1 MTIFFRS
8 LLVWSILSAACM
20 VPSQFDGNW
29 RTNLADENF
38 EAPDGC
44 GDGQLNE
51 AAGEYCDDGNLTDGD
66 GCNRRCHI
74 EADPPV
80 PPEPLCG
87 NGIEEDG
94 EECDDGNDID
104 GDGCEQDCR
113 SGDSGTP
120 GACGDGDLDNGEE
133 CDGAGE
139 DPLCTSNC
147 ELIRCHD
154 EAGDA
159 FCGQRD
165 EQAVCI
171 FLRDDEDGKHV
182 CLRRGE
188 NDSNF
193 PAEIEDRFFQ
203 FCGSDGNQR
212 PEHTHRCGE
221 DSHCQADRGERC
233 RVYLPE
239 TWPQGDRLKGLCW
252 VDGDFDSP
260 PMIPGWW
267 VEIPGSEDPAECV
280 PMSCADEEAF
290 YEAFVRDAFAG
301 VPIKPYCADQV

>member
-1 MTIFFRS
+1 MDCWLESVCGLAMTVFFRS
-8 LLVWSILSAACM
+8 LLVWSILGVACM

-29 RTNLADENF
+29 RTNLVDENF

-44 GDGQLNE
+44 GDGQLNQ
-51 AAGEYCDDGNLTDGD
+51 AAGESCDDGNLTDGD

-87 NGIEEDG
+87 N
-94 EECDDGNDID
+94 
-104 GDGCEQDCR
+104 
-113 SGDSGTP
+113 
-120 GACGDGDLDNGEE
+120 GDLDNGEE

-203 FCGSDGNQR
+203 FCGSDGNRR
-212 PEHTHRCGE
+212 PEHTHRCGD
-221 DSHCQADRGERC
+221 DSHCQEDRGESC

-239 TWPQGDRLKGLCW
+239 TWPQGDHLKGLCW
-252 VDGDFDSP
+252 VNGDFDSP

-301 VPIKPYCADQV
+301 VPISSYCADQVTDKVIRETNDEQKPMATCWC